1 VRAALAPVA
10 FVLDAMTP
18 GQRAVA
24 VRAAE
29 VVLRTVPPDSLA
41 AQLAARVGP
50 MSMAGPM
57 EDRGVIRNPLAW
69 LLSQLPSVTLCGR
82 CGVRRTTGAPSA
94 RSAVCDQCV
103 HAARVRERGAR
114 ICPVCGR
121 LGQGF
126 DDGGQCGRCE
136 HRQVLERAGDLA
148 AEAAEAVQVSQ
159 PGVGAVA
166 RRAVM
171 DAARTAAAEAERRG
185 ADPLL
190 QELAARLAAQNT
202 AAEWAA
208 GCGDRGPAGRDAPRA
223 EGPEG
228 WHCADAR
235 CARRSTARRPDSG
248 LCSSCDRAREHRE
261 ARVARAARLAA
272 VAG

>member
-1 VRAALAPVA
+1 VRVALAPVA

-29 VVLRTVPPDSLA
+29 VVLRTVAPDSLA

-50 MSMAGPM
+50 MSMGGPV
-57 EDRGVIRNPLAW
+57 EDRGVIRSPLAW

-82 CGVRRTTGAPSA
+82 CGVRMTSGTPSS

-103 HAARVRERGAR
+103 HAAGVRECGAR
-114 ICPVCGR
+114 ICPVCGG
-121 LGQGF
+121 LGRGF

-148 AEAAEAVQVSQ
+148 AEAAEVVRVHQ
-159 PGVGAVA
+159 PGAGAVA
-166 RRAVM
+166 RRAVL

-202 AAEWAA
+202 AVEWAA
-208 GCGDRGPAGRDAPRA
+208 GCGERGRAGWDAPRA

-228 WHCADAR
+228 WRCAAAR
-235 CARRSTARRPDSG
+235 CARRSTARRPESG
-248 LCSSCDRAREHRE
+248 LCSSCDRAREHRD
-261 ARVARAARLAA
+261 ARASRAARMAAA
-272 VAG
+272 VG